1 MAVADKTIGPRILES
16 ARKEFLEAGYEQA
29 SLKQICEMAGVTTG
43 ALYKRYSGKEEL
55 FFEVVRETVA
65 RMEEIASEKSNRD
78 LSKMTD
84 RELNDAWD
92 MKQEYMI
99 WWFRFLY
106 ERKEDFV
113 LLIKYAQG
121 TRYSDFQHDWVEK
134 MSVSTYAYY
143 QEAVRRGLVETRLSE
158 KELHALTSAF
168 WTTIYEPFIH
178 DFTWEEVERHSN
190 RVCEFIDWHKT
201 LRFKAGE
208 E

>member
-55 FFEVVRETVA
+55 FFEVVKETVA
-65 RMEEIASEKSNRD
+65 QMEKIASEKSNRD
-78 LSKMTD
+78 LREMTD
-84 RELNDAWD
+84 RELYDAWD
-92 MKQEYMI
+92 MKQDYMI

-134 MSVSTYAYY
+134 MSVSTYGYY
-143 QEAVRRGLVETRLSE
+143 QEAVRRGLVETSLSE

-178 DFTWEEVERHSN
+178 DFTWEEVECHSN

-201 LRFKAGE
+201 LRFKKRE